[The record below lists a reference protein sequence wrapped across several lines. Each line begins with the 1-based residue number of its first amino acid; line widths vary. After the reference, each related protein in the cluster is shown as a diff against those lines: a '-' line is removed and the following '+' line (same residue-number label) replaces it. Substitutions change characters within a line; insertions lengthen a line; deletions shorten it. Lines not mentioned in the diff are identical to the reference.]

1 MSGGMVTFELVPP
14 FSIDFTRDLE
24 PDDLITDLLIQ
35 IVQNALAHFLDIHNF
50 IDNSLNFYMSSVVEL
65 APGSRVE
72 GTSLEHHYVRQL
84 ALSVSH
90 DRQYLRLEPQLMR
103 VVISGVSLR
112 NVVGVVM
119 LTLSHLCDLLLPL
132 RNLVIKV
139 PRDSLVRKLLN
150 YVWRDAPGS
159 DCHYPIVDR
168 HLLITLDEFLYLLL
182 LNRVR

>member
-14 FSIDFTRDLE
+14 FGIDFTGDLE
-24 PDDLITDLLIQ
+24 PHNLFTDLLIQ
-35 IVQNALAHFLDIHNF
+35 VVQNALAHFLDVHNF
-50 IDNSLNFYMSSVVEL
+50 IDDSLYFNMPGVVEL

-72 GTSLEHHYVRQL
+72 GTSLEHHYVREL
-84 ALSVSH
+84 ALSVPH

-119 LTLSHLCDLLLPL
+119 LTLGHLCDLLLPL
-132 RNLVIKV
+132 RNLVIQV
-139 PRDSLVRKLLN
+139 PRDGLVRKLLD
-150 YVWRDAPGS
+150 YVRGDAPGS
-159 DCHYPIVDR
+159 HCHYPIVDR
-168 HLLITLDEFLYLLL
+168 HLLIPLYELLYLLL